1 MRLLIVGNG
10 VAGVTTAR
18 LVAERDPS
26 AEVTIYS
33 DEPHAYYPRPRLI
46 ELLAGRVQP
55 EGMPFYPEDWYV
67 ERGLRTVLG
76 HHVAEVQLEAREVA
90 LDDGRRAPFDQL
102 VLATGAHCWVPP
114 IPGVEAEGVFALR
127 TMRDALALRDRASQ
141 VQHAVVLGG
150 GLLGL
155 DTAMALRA
163 HGIGVTAV
171 ELLPRLLPR
180 QLDDEGAALLQRTT
194 EERGVSIL
202 TGDACARIERHAG
215 GLRLSLK
222 SGQNLD
228 AGLVVVSAGIRA
240 NVDLAREAG
249 LACHNGVLVNERL
262 QTSAPGVYAV
272 GDVAEFGGRIWGII
286 PAALAQAQ
294 VAAAQILGHMDTLY
308 RDIVPSTTLKVT
320 GIDLT
325 SIGEVN
331 PQGDGV
337 VEARQTDPTA
347 GVYRK
352 LVIREGHVV
361 GAIVL
366 GERSSVRAVSQL
378 IARKV
383 DVSAHVS
390 SLLKPGFDLASL
402 L

>member
-1 MRLLIVGNG
+1 
-10 VAGVTTAR
+10 
-18 LVAERDPS
+18 
-26 AEVTIYS
+26 
-33 DEPHAYYPRPRLI
+33 
-46 ELLAGRVQP
+46 
-55 EGMPFYPEDWYV
+55 
-67 ERGLRTVLG
+67 
-76 HHVAEVQLEAREVA
+76 
-90 LDDGRRAPFDQL
+90 
-102 VLATGAHCWVPP
+102 
-114 IPGVEAEGVFALR
+114 VEAEGVFALR

-337 VEARQTDPTA
+337 VEVRQTDPTA